1 MGKRTLPEAGER
13 FKPRSQEQGN
23 MPRDEDLSAFK
34 RRLLVFPPLLISAVC
49 LPMAL
54 GLIAPNPLYGF
65 RTSASLASANVWYQS
80 NFSAGIAG
88 VVLGIAGALL
98 NYRIV
103 GKGKVSTTKALLTAG
118 VTVSVAFGS
127 TITGLLVS

>member
-1 MGKRTLPEAGER
+1 M
-13 FKPRSQEQGN
+13 FKG
-23 MPRDEDLSAFK
+23 
-34 RRLLVFPPLLISAVC
+34 RLLVFSPLLIAAVC

-65 RTSASLASANVWYQS
+65 RTSPSLASAAVWYES

-103 GKGKVSTTKALLTAG
+103 GTGRINTTKALLTAV

-127 TITGLLVS
+127 TLAGLLVS